1 MPVITGEQGELIE
14 RRATLIE
21 ALAATAAGDRGSL
34 KVVYEMTS
42 AKLFATIIRIVRS
55 RERTEDLLQE
65 TYVKVW
71 KRAGRFDSSKGS
83 PITWLCTIARN
94 TALNDIRRS
103 HRDMEIAGDAL
114 PEIEDEDL
122 KPTDEWLCMAEESE
136 ALSRCLKELKA
147 DHRRSIKL
155 AFFEGLSHSELAQK
169 IDVPL
174 GTMKSWIRRGLSG
187 LRVCLGG

>member
-1 MPVITGEQGELIE
+1 MID
-14 RRATLIE
+14 RRLALIE
-21 ALAATAAGDRGSL
+21 ALGATAAGDRGSL
-34 KVVYEMTS
+34 KLVYEMTS

-55 RERTEDLLQE
+55 RDRTEDLLQE
-65 TYVKVW
+65 TYIKVW
-71 KRAGRFDSSKGS
+71 KRAGRFDPAKGS

-103 HRDMEIAGDAL
+103 HRDEEIPDDAL
-114 PEIEDEDL
+114 PELEDEDL

-136 ALSRCLKELKA
+136 ALARCLDELKA
-147 DHRRSIKL
+147 DHKRSIKL
-155 AFFEGLSHSELAQK
+155 AFFEGFSHSELAQK

-187 LRVCLGG
+187 LRGCLGG